1 MQHSFAA
8 GLARLRAN
16 FLIYLKE
23 YMNFITTR
31 AMFDRPVSLSANKPH
46 TPTPELTSPPY
57 AFLSAHDLRG
67 LVAAMVD

>member
-1 MQHSFAA
+1 MQHGFAA
-8 GLARLRAN
+8 GLARLRTN
-16 FLIYLKE
+16 FLIYLKD

-31 AMFDRPVSLSANKPH
+31 AMFDRPSSRTTNKPH
-46 TPTPELTSPPY
+46 TPTSAVAAPPY